1 MRIVDSTNIGSAAA
15 PQTGRA
21 GGLQSIDSAGK
32 NGSALRKG
40 ASGADSVEL
49 SSFADRLS
57 QSMQAASASRVE
69 RVAQL
74 TAAVQSGSYKV
85 DSQALS
91 HSMVSQAISSGTGG
105 KL

>member
-1 MRIVDSTNIGSAAA
+1 
-15 PQTGRA
+15 
-21 GGLQSIDSAGK
+21 
-32 NGSALRKG
+32 
-40 ASGADSVEL
+40 
-49 SSFADRLS
+49 
-57 QSMQAASASRVE
+57 MQAASASRVE

-74 TAAVQSGSYKV
+74 TASVQSGSYKV